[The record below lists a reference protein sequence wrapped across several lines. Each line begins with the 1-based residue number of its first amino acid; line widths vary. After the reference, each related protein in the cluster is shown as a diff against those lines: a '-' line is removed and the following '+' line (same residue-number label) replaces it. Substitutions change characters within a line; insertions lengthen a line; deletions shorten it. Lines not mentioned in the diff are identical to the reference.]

1 MTNTRETHPSN
12 NLYEIIIII
21 IIITII
27 HKSNLGYL
35 SWKEDCAGQVQIS
48 VITHTL

>member
-1 MTNTRETHPSN
+1 MTNTGETHPSN
-12 NLYEIIIII
+12 NLYKIIIII
-21 IIITII
+21 LKTII